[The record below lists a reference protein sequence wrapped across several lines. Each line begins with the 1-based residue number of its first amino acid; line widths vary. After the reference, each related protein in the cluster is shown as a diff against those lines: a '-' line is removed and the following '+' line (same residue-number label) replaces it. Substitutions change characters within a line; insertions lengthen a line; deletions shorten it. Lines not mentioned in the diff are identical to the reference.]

1 MDSQTIRTHLLCG
14 AAVLSALSYAPAAA
28 AQDTSSSANEVGD
41 IIVTARRVEERLQ
54 DVPISI
60 AVYNQEQLDARNV
73 ANINDVAAFTPSL
86 SANPRFG
93 TENTSFSIRGF
104 TQDTFT
110 AASVAVYFAEAGA
123 LRGSTAQTTGEGA
136 GPGAFFD
143 LQNIQVLKGP
153 QGTLFGRNTTGG
165 AILLVPKRPTSE
177 FGGYVMGSY
186 GNYDMTRL
194 QAVLNIPVGEGG
206 LRLGVDRM
214 KRDGYQKN
222 IGAGPSRLADTDYI
236 AARLSFLAPL
246 TDNLENY
253 TVFTFSRSKTAGTLA
268 RVTDCFPAVTVGSG
282 ANGLIKAGQLACD
295 QVARL
300 NATGDFYAVES
311 ATDRPLSYARQW
323 QAINTTT
330 WDVSDNLRIKNI
342 VSYGEL
348 ANGFRADAQGASWV
362 IRADDPVAGTNGTN
376 GNFTG
381 LRFGFALVNPAH
393 GVYNNNQATFT
404 EELQLQGNFMDGRL
418 QWILGGYYEKSFNVG
433 APTGAFSST
442 LAFCSGDLVSTC
454 ISPYRSTGSI
464 TESVRKLTLKGLGI
478 FSQATY
484 EFTDKL
490 SLTAGIRYTE
500 DRSASV
506 DRNFTYRLTPTL
518 VTSCS
523 SVDTTLPTCTGLT
536 KAKSSAPTW
545 LINFS
550 YKPSSDAMLYAK
562 YARGYRQGLVNPRAL
577 FPYKSFGPEK
587 LDSYEAGAKVN
598 WHGSMRGYV
607 NVAAFYNDFNNQ
619 QFVVTWADATGRTF
633 SGIVNS
639 AKSVGYGAE
648 LDAGVDLF
656 DSLRLTGAVT
666 YLHTELKDVFV
677 PPQGPPGFP
686 NPVPTAGN
694 GDPSPIAPKWK
705 GAASARYT
713 LPIPEELGEMSAA
726 VSWQYTDSY
735 MSTTRQT
742 SGVDSFDTFNVNFD
756 WKNVAGKP
764 IDLGLFVNNVTKEKY
779 YVFVNDL
786 ASRGFLAKVTGQPR
800 MYGAQLKVRFGGD
813 AD

>member
-1 MDSQTIRTHLLCG
+1 MAVRTASAIRKGLWLGVAGVSLWAGQAHAQTAG
-14 AAVLSALSYAPAAA
+14 EEEGEGSG
-28 AQDTSSSANEVGD
+28 ND

-73 ANINDVAAFTPSL
+73 SNINDVAAFTPSL

-110 AASVAVYFAEAGA
+110 SASVAVYFAEAAA
-123 LRGSTAQTTGEGA
+123 LRGSNAQTTGEGA

-177 FGGYVMGSY
+177 LGGYVMGSY
-186 GNYDMTRL
+186 GNYDMTRV
-194 QAVLNIPVGEGG
+194 QGVLNIPVGEGG

-214 KRDGYQKN
+214 TRDGYQQN
-222 IGAGPSRLADTDYI
+222 IGAGPKRLGDTDYI

-246 TDNLENY
+246 TSNLENY
-253 TVFTFSRSKTAGTLA
+253 TVFTYSRSRTTGTLA
-268 RVTDCFPAVTVGSG
+268 RVTDCLASAVLS
-282 ANGLIKAGQLACD
+282 NIRAGQLSCD

-300 NATGDFYAVES
+300 NATGNFYAVES
-311 ATDRPLSYARQW
+311 ATPNPLSYARQW
-323 QAINTTT
+323 QFINTTT
-330 WDVSDNLRIKNI
+330 WDVSDSIRIKNI

-348 ANGFRADAQGASWV
+348 ANKLRADAQGASWV

-381 LRFGFALVNPAH
+381 LRLGFALVGPSN
-393 GVYNNNQATFT
+393 GVDNNNQATFT
-404 EELQLQGNFMDGRL
+404 EELQIQGNMMDGRL

-433 APTGAFSST
+433 APTGSFTSVFAACT
-442 LAFCSGDLVSTC
+442 GQTISTC
-454 ISPYRSTGSI
+454 VSPYRATGSI
-464 TESVRKLTLKGLGI
+464 TSSVRELTLRSLGI

-490 SLTAGIRYTE
+490 SLTGGIRYTE
-500 DRSASV
+500 DRSASI
-506 DRNFTYRLTPTL
+506 DQNYTYRLTPALST
-518 VTSCS
+518 TCS
-523 SVDTTLPTCTGLT
+523 SVDTTLPLCTGLT

-545 LINFS
+545 LINLS
-550 YKPSSDAMLYAK
+550 YKPSDDAMLYAK

-587 LDSYEAGAKVN
+587 LDSYEVGGKLNWQGSAPGFLNFAG
-598 WHGSMRGYV
+598 
-607 NVAAFYNDFNNQ
+607 FYNNFNNQ
-619 QFVVTWADATGRTF
+619 QFVVTWADNTGRTF
-633 SGIVNS
+633 SGIVNT

-648 LDAGVDLF
+648 LDAGIELF
-656 DSLRLTGAVT
+656 DSLQLTGAVT

-705 GAASARYT
+705 AALSARYT
-713 LPIPEELGEMSAA
+713 LPLPEEVGKLSAA

-742 SGVDSFDTFNVNFD
+742 SGVDAFDTLNLNVD
-756 WKNVAGKP
+756 WKDVGGLP
-764 IDLGLFVNNVTKEKY
+764 IDIGLFVNNVTKSKY

-786 ASRGFLAKVTGQPR
+786 LTRGFLSKVTGQPR
-800 MYGAQLKVRFGGD
+800 MYGLQVKLRFGSE

>member
-1 MDSQTIRTHLLCG
+1 MNTKAGKLCLLAG
-14 AAVLSALSYAPAAA
+14 SALLASLPLAPAAR
-28 AQDTSSSANEVGD
+28 AQSADEPTASEVGD

-60 AVYNQEQLDARNV
+60 AVYNQAQLDSRNV

-110 AASVAVYFAEAGA
+110 SASVAVYFAEAAA
-123 LRGSTAQTTGEGA
+123 LRGSNAQTTGEGA

-143 LQNIQVLKGP
+143 LENIQVLKGP

-165 AILLVPKRPTSE
+165 AILLVPKRPEPE

-214 KRDGYQKN
+214 KRDGYQRN

-246 TDNLENY
+246 TDSLENY
-253 TVFTFSRSKTAGTLA
+253 TVFTFSRSETAGTLA
-268 RVTDCFPAVTVGSG
+268 RVTDCLSTAVLS
-282 ANGLIKAGQLACD
+282 NIRAGQLSCD

-311 ATDRPLSYARQW
+311 ATPDPLSYARQW

-330 WDVSDNLRIKNI
+330 WDASDNLRIKNI

-348 ANGFRADAQGASWV
+348 VNRMRADAQGASWV

-381 LRFGFALVNPAH
+381 TRLGFALVNPAH
-393 GVYNNNQATFT
+393 GVDNNAQATFT
-404 EELQLQGNFMDGRL
+404 EELQLQGDLLQGRL
-418 QWILGGYYEKSFNVG
+418 KWILGGYYERSFNLG
-433 APTGAFSST
+433 APTGSFTTIFTACSDT
-442 LAFCSGDLVSTC
+442 LISTC
-454 ISPYRSTGSI
+454 VSPYRATGSI
-464 TESVRKLTLKGLGI
+464 TSSVRELTLETLGV

-484 EFTDKL
+484 EFTDAL
-490 SLTAGIRYTE
+490 SLTGGIRYTE
-500 DRSASV
+500 DRSSSI
-506 DRNFTYRLTPTL
+506 DRNFTYRLTPALST
-518 VTSCS
+518 TCS
-523 SVDTTLPTCTGLT
+523 SVDTTLPNCTGLT

-545 LINFS
+545 LINLS
-550 YKPSSDAMLYAK
+550 YKPGDDALLYAK

-587 LDSYEAGAKVN
+587 LDSYEVGGKLSWRGSAPGFLNFAG
-598 WHGSMRGYV
+598 
-607 NVAAFYNDFNNQ
+607 FYNNFDDQ
-619 QFVVTWADATGRTF
+619 QFVVTWADNTGRTF
-633 SGIVNS
+633 SGIVNT
-639 AKSVGYGAE
+639 AKSEGYGVE
-648 LDAGVDLF
+648 LDAGIELF
-656 DSLRLTGAVT
+656 DRLQLTGAVT
-666 YLHTELKDVFV
+666 YLHTELKDVFT

-705 GAASARYT
+705 AAVSARYT
-713 LPIPEELGEMSAA
+713 LPLPEDLGKVSLAA
-726 VSWQYTDSY
+726 QWQYTDSY
-735 MSTTRQT
+735 LSTTRQT
-742 SGVDSFDTFNVNFD
+742 SGVDSFDTLNLNLD
-756 WKNVAGKP
+756 WKEVGGQP
-764 IDLGLFVNNVTKEKY
+764 IDLGLFVNNVTQAKY

-786 ASRGFLAKVTGQPR
+786 LTRGFLSKVTGQPR
-800 MYGAQLKVRFGGD
+800 MYGVQLKMRFGAD

>member
-1 MDSQTIRTHLLCG
+1 MNARTIRSTLFCG
-14 AAVLSALSYAPAAA
+14 SAILSALVYAPAAV
-28 AQDTSSSANEVGD
+28 AQADADSIDNTGD

-73 ANINDVAAFTPSL
+73 TTINDVAAFTPSL
-86 SANPRFG
+86 STNPRFG

-136 GPGAFFD
+136 GPGSFFD

-165 AILLVPKRPTSE
+165 AILLVPKRPESE

-206 LRLGVDRM
+206 LRLGFDRM

-222 IGAGPSRLADTDYI
+222 IGVGPSRLADTDYV

-253 TVFTFSRSKTAGTLA
+253 TVLTYSRSKTAGTLA
-268 RVTDCFPAVTVGSG
+268 RVTDCLSTATLGNIPAGKLS
-282 ANGLIKAGQLACD
+282 CD
-295 QVARL
+295 QVDRL

-311 ATDRPLSYARQW
+311 ATAEPLSYARQW

-330 WDVSDNLRIKNI
+330 WNVSDSLTVKNI
-342 VSYGEL
+342 VTYGEL
-348 ANGFRADAQGASWV
+348 ANRFRADAQGASWV
-362 IRADDPVAGTNGTN
+362 IRADDPVAGANGTN

-381 LRFGFALVNPAH
+381 LRLGFALVNPAH
-393 GVYNNNQATFT
+393 GVDNNNQATFT

-418 QWILGGYYEKSFNVG
+418 HWILGGYYEKSFNLG
-433 APTGAFSST
+433 APTGAFTSVFVS
-442 LAFCSGDLVSTC
+442 CSGDQVSTC
-454 ISPYRSTGSI
+454 VSPYRATGSI

-478 FSQATY
+478 FSQTTY
-484 EFTDKL
+484 EFTDKW
-490 SLTAGIRYTE
+490 SVTAGIRYTE
-500 DRSASV
+500 DRSASI
-506 DRNFTYRLTPTL
+506 DRNFTYRLTPAL
-518 VTSCS
+518 STSCS
-523 SVDTTLPTCTGLT
+523 SADTTLPTCTGLT

-545 LINFS
+545 LINLS
-550 YKPSSDAMLYAK
+550 YKPGTDAMLYAK

-587 LDSYEAGAKVN
+587 LDSYEAGAKLN
-598 WHGSMRGYV
+598 WHGSAPGYV
-607 NVAAFYNDFNNQ
+607 NAAAFYNDFNNQ
-619 QFVVTWADATGRTF
+619 QFVVTWADANGRTF

-639 AKSVGYGAE
+639 AKSVGYGVE
-648 LDAGVDLF
+648 LDTGIDLF
-656 DSLRLTGAVT
+656 HRLRLSGAVT

-713 LPIPEELGEMSAA
+713 LPIPEELGEISAA

-742 SGVDSFDTFNVNFD
+742 SGVDSFDTFNLNFD
-756 WKNVAGKP
+756 WKDIGGKP

-786 ASRGFLAKVTGQPR
+786 LSRGFLSKITGQPR
-800 MYGAQLKVRFGGD
+800 MYGMQLKVRFGSE
-813 AD
+813 AR